1 MRPSQATA
9 LGLLLAVGAA
19 FLAHRFVLDLELM
32 GWDSYP
38 LIAASRI
45 ESVAD
50 LLGSFGEELMDG
62 RYPGGDFY
70 RPVTNLFFALDH
82 ALGGVQPRGYQRTNL
97 LIQLAGVVAVFA
109 LGRRW
114 LGTGVGCVVA
124 ALVFAVHQLQ
134 LETLPVAARRADM
147 LFTVFLVLALLAQP
161 LQPPADRVRLGL
173 AALLVLLA
181 AASKETGAVGLPVA
195 LAAVWILPSTGEGP
209 ERTRRTLRLGGS
221 AIALFAGFLLLR
233 TIVLGGIGGHA
244 GSSPLSGA
252 VLGLFQAPAF
262 LRQLVMPQPWTTAPP
277 LAALLAFGLV
287 AALAAAVIAAARE
300 PAPGDEPPERQPAT
314 DRERPD
320 PARLAAFL
328 GFWLL
333 CLAVMT
339 GVSGERASWYA
350 VPFLPPYALLL
361 GLIAEFAARELARPR
376 RSRALAAAAL
386 VLLLVGSHL
395 RYSALVQP
403 YPEWAELSRQE
414 RDFLTRFRAAVDA
427 AEPGSTVQVPALP
440 LGTGAPLERVGIRS
454 ALCLSDYSVEAW
466 AELALPDRPVRV
478 RLHTGGPPTPPVQ
491 GVVTVDAVPLPSPA
505 LRLPPRPPAGSAS

>member
-1 MRPSQATA
+1 MHTRPAERSVKPSAATT

-45 ESVAD
+45 ESFAD

-82 ALGGVQPRGYQRTNL
+82 AVSGLAPRGYQRTNL

-114 LGTGVGCVVA
+114 LGAGAGCVVA
-124 ALVFAVHQLQ
+124 ALVFAVHPLQ

-147 LFTVFLVLALLAQP
+147 LFTLFLVLALLTLP
-161 LQPPADRVRLGL
+161 LGAGSRPSRLVPS
-173 AALLVLLA
+173 ALLVLLS
-181 AASKETGAVGLPVA
+181 AASKETGAVALPVL
-195 LAAVWILPSTGEGP
+195 LAALWLLPGEGSDAD
-209 ERTRRTLRLGGS
+209 RTRRMLRLGAPAVAAFG
-221 AIALFAGFLLLR
+221 AFLALR
-233 TIVLGGIGGHA
+233 TAVLGGLGGHA
-244 GSSPLSGA
+244 GSSPVSGA
-252 VLGLFQAPAF
+252 LLGLAQAPAF
-262 LRQLVMPQPWTTAPP
+262 ARHLVMPQPWTSQPQ
-277 LAALLAFGLV
+277 LAAVLVLLLV
-287 AALAAAVIAAARE
+287 AGLLGALWAASRVLATAATHR
-300 PAPGDEPPERQPAT
+300 PPPG
-314 DRERPD
+314 
-320 PARLAAFL
+320 RLAVFL

-333 CLAVMT
+333 CLALMT

-361 GLIAEFAARELARPR
+361 GLVAEAAARGARAPR
-376 RSRALAAAAL
+376 RGSALASAAL

-395 RYSALVQP
+395 RYSSLLHA
-403 YPEWAELSRQE
+403 YPEWDELSRQE
-414 RDFLTRFRAAVDA
+414 RDFLDRLGDAVRAAA
-427 AEPGSTVQVPALP
+427 PGSTVQVPALP
-440 LGTGAPLERVGIRS
+440 LGTGAPLERVGVRS
-454 ALCLSDYSVEAW
+454 ALCLTDYSAEAW
-466 AELALPDRPVRV
+466 AELALPGRRVRV
-478 RLHTGGPPTPPVQ
+478 RLYTGGPPSPAEP

-505 LRLPPRPPAGSAS
+505 LGEPRGAPS